1 LSKVRYWKLTPDEI
15 EKVSYDENK
24 LINWDIKCTKEPEED
39 AVFFGVFLYRAGTP
53 FDYVP
58 INGITYFHN
67 NIDRKELPVITK
79 FLTSRFGGSEMEKGD
94 RIFLKDSKEIYS
106 GKELA
111 GLAKDIEKEFNMSAI
126 ITLEFQDFTEDEQK
140 SSGLPNSKLLPL
152 MGK

>member
-1 LSKVRYWKLTPDEI
+1 MSKVRYWKLTPDEI

-79 FLTSRFGGSEMEKGD
+79 FLKSRFGGTEMEKGD

-140 SSGLPNSKLLPL
+140 SS
-152 MGK
+152 